1 MAALDPRPQPRE
13 EAAEEEALRGQHPAR
28 QVRLEEADGRPGGGD
43 GARGEGGHA
52 EGAGD
57 NLADCRHGEVVQG
70 LEARDNGEG
79 RADDEEEARHRGER
93 AEPKGDKGAGARRVR
108 GVQRRA
114 RERRDERVRLAR
126 QRRYGL
132 EAGREH
138 LLGREHGGR
147 YVRRPV
153 EPGHAGEALDHVC
166 RRGPF
171 CGARVALG
179 ARVQVSVRVFEDEL
193 AIRLPN
199 VVSSTQGTTC
209 GRREIVKAAATHG
222 RETVPVKH
230 DGVQQLAKRQRLK
243 HPASKPP
250 RPLALLAPPDAPD
263 EALALADVPAK
274 LERAE
279 HGVDGD
285 GDAQLLRGIHAQRN
299 AGERGANGRR
309 IRRRERRRSAR
320 VPSAK
325 RLNLRIQ
332 EVSPQPREEAEEKA
346 VQEQYGRE
354 GDGESQGRRLEQRL
368 LWALV
373 TGTGGLSVS
382 TPAIISEGKVSGRKK
397 KDKPRIH
404 AAGNGLPALH
414 ANHGRDKHP
423 QRVPHS
429 RGVVVVAA
437 LPLRLQRLVHRRR
450 RGRCPAQRP
459 GPRND
464 VPVQRGIFAR
474 RNGIPERVAEDG
486 VDGGRRR
493 AFGGRRRGC
502 H

>member
-1 MAALDPRPQPRE
+1 M
-13 EAAEEEALRGQHPAR
+13 
-28 QVRLEEADGRPGGGD
+28 
-43 GARGEGGHA
+43 
-52 EGAGD
+52 
-57 NLADCRHGEVVQG
+57 
-70 LEARDNGEG
+70 
-79 RADDEEEARHRGER
+79 
-93 AEPKGDKGAGARRVR
+93 
-108 GVQRRA
+108 
-114 RERRDERVRLAR
+114 
-126 QRRYGL
+126 
-132 EAGREH
+132 
-138 LLGREHGGR
+138 
-147 YVRRPV
+147 
-153 EPGHAGEALDHVC
+153 
-166 RRGPF
+166 
-171 CGARVALG
+171 
-179 ARVQVSVRVFEDEL
+179 
-193 AIRLPN
+193 
-199 VVSSTQGTTC
+199 
-209 GRREIVKAAATHG
+209 
-222 RETVPVKH
+222 
-230 DGVQQLAKRQRLK
+230 QQLAKRQRLK

-263 EALALADVPAK
+263 EALALADVPPK

-325 RLNLRIQ
+325 RLNLRVQ

-368 LWALV
+368 LWPLV
-373 TGTGGLSVS
+373 TGTGGVCLSARQLS
-382 TPAIISEGKVSGRKK
+382 SPRAKFPK

-414 ANHGRDKHP
+414 PNHGRDKHP

-464 VPVQRGIFAR
+464 VPVQRGIFSR

-486 VDGGRRR
+486 VDGSGRR